1 MSQCLP
7 VITPTRDNST
17 NMNPID
23 KAVEEMKL
31 QEPGENL
38 SYKKVAK
45 KHDVSRVTL
54 ARRCKGTQAS
64 RAAEGIN
71 RRVLSPQQEMELVQ
85 YIKMLTERSL
95 PPKREIIRNSAS
107 CVVKEH
113 VGEGWVTRFVNQM
126 HNHLTSQ

>member
-38 SYKKVAK
+38 LYTKVAAK
-45 KHDVSRVTL
+45 YDVSRVTL

-64 RAAEGIN
+64 HAAEGIN
-71 RRVLSPQQEMELVQ
+71 R
-85 YIKMLTERSL
+85 
-95 PPKREIIRNSAS
+95 
-107 CVVKEH
+107 
-113 VGEGWVTRFVNQM
+113 
-126 HNHLTSQ
+126 